1 MQGGYVCILL
11 QYYSECHGVIYVID
25 SCDPENLAISA
36 QTFSKL
42 CAWLYIIMPALKSQW
57 QIRLS
62 DSVDNIVDNS

>member
-1 MQGGYVCILL
+1 M

-42 CAWLYIIMPALKSQW
+42 PLYSVLCVMLVSPTNDCGIAALAD
-57 QIRLS
+57 IY
-62 DSVDNIVDNS
+62 